1 MKSLLSFRISTFTLL
16 ASALLFVAG
25 PVQAQHMMGYG
36 SMYSRDGS
44 CHHSMMKQ
52 GGKRLSKMKAQLHLT
67 SEQMPAWEEFSK
79 SMNTPPVWSD
89 ADRGKDTWAKLTTP
103 ERVEKMNAMHDKN
116 ITTMQAHMK
125 QRSEAVLKFYNQLT
139 TDQQKIFDVQAMRM
153 HSKGMQ

>member
-1 MKSLLSFRISTFTLL
+1 MKSLLSFRISSFTLL
-16 ASALLFVAG
+16 ASALLFVTG
-25 PVQAQHMMGYG
+25 PVQAQYMMGDG
-36 SMYSRDGS
+36 SMYSGDGS

-89 ADRGKDTWAKLTTP
+89 ADRSKDTWTKLTTP
-103 ERVEKMNAMHDKN
+103 ERMEKMTSMHDKN
-116 ITTMQAHMK
+116 IAAMQAHLK

-139 TDQQKIFDVQAMRM
+139 TDQQKIFDVQATRM
-153 HSKGMQ
+153 HSKGMH

>member
-1 MKSLLSFRISTFTLL
+1 MTHLLIARISSFTLL

-25 PVQAQHMMGYG
+25 PVQAQNMMGYG

-44 CHHSMMKQ
+44 CHHSMMIQ
-52 GGKRLSKMKAQLHLT
+52 SGKHLSKLKSRLHLT
-67 SEQMPAWEEFSK
+67 KEQMPAWDEFLK

-125 QRSEAVLKFYNQLT
+125 QHSEAILKFYNQLT
-139 TDQQKIFDVQAMRM
+139 TDQQKIFDVQATRM

>member
-67 SEQMPAWEEFSK
+67 SEQMPAWDDFSK

-89 ADRGKDTWAKLTTP
+89 ADRGKDTWAKLTTH

-139 TDQQKIFDVQAMRM
+139 TDQQKIFDVQAMRI
-153 HSKGMQ
+153 HSKGMR

>member
-25 PVQAQHMMGYG
+25 PVQAQNMMAYG
-36 SMYSRDGS
+36 SMYSRDSS
-44 CHHSMMKQ
+44 CHNLMMSQ
-52 GGKRLSKMKAQLHLT
+52 SGKHLSKLKSRLHLT
-67 SEQMPAWEEFSK
+67 KEQMPAWDEFSK

-89 ADRGKDTWAKLTTP
+89 ADRDKNTWAKLTTP

-125 QRSEAVLKFYNQLT
+125 QHSEAVLKFYNQLA
-139 TDQQKIFDVQAMRM
+139 TDQQKIFDVQATRM
-153 HSKGMQ
+153 HSKGMR

>member
-16 ASALLFVAG
+16 ASAILFVAG

-36 SMYSRDGS
+36 SMYSHDGS
-44 CHHSMMKQ
+44 CDQSMMKQ
-52 GGKRLSKMKAQLHLT
+52 GGKRLSKMKAQLHLI
-67 SEQMPAWEEFSK
+67 SEQMPAWDEFSK

-89 ADRGKDTWAKLTTP
+89 ADRVKDTWAKLTTP

-116 ITTMQAHMK
+116 ITTIQAHMK

-139 TDQQKIFDVQAMRM
+139 TDQQKIFDVQATRM
-153 HSKGMQ
+153 HSKGMR